1 MWPGVPKRVP
11 CPPARGWRRRP
22 RLGAAPGLR
31 FRRRRRRPRLA
42 FLPCKTKAAAES
54 ESGAGP
60 GRTERAVAAEP
71 RQVSSVLG
79 KSVVFSLDLS
89 HNGNVK
95 ELEWTFRGATGAT
108 ILVAEV
114 TPGGSLRPD
123 PRDRFG
129 DRLEVNETALRI
141 KALERGDCGIYQAR
155 IQLHPATVEDRSFN
169 LSLYEPLP
177 EPEIRIQRR
186 ALTSQEC
193 NLTVRCQAPAGS
205 GAEVTWQPQ
214 GHLCGD
220 SQTLCLSLPATA
232 SSSSYT
238 CVAGNDI
245 QRRTAS
251 IHTGSL
257 CHPQGDRD
265 RLRVVFCLG
274 LVALGVGAAGIA
286 WIWSKKR
293 RKKAAGSGHGSAR
306 DGPDGAA
313 LAPRPSQDPSPEV
326 QYAEIQRRIPLQPQE
341 RDNPTTIYS
350 LLQA

>member
-1 MWPGVPKRVP
+1 MAASPPPRGRSGACGFVAVAVALASPSSPAKPKRLRRARAG
-11 CPPARGWRRRP
+11 PA
-22 RLGAAPGLR
+22 
-31 FRRRRRRPRLA
+31 
-42 FLPCKTKAAAES
+42 
-54 ESGAGP
+54 P

-71 RQVSSVLG
+71 RQRC
-79 KSVVFSLDLS
+79 
-89 HNGNVK
+89 HRCHHP
-95 ELEWTFRGATGAT
+95 RGRGHSR
-108 ILVAEV
+108 
-114 TPGGSLRPD
+114 GSLRPN
-123 PRDRFG
+123 PWDRFG

-155 IQLHPATVEDRSFN
+155 IQLLPALVEEQSFN

-245 QRRTAS
+245 QRRTVA
-251 IHTGSL
+251 IHTGIL
-257 CHPQGDRD
+257 CRPQGDRD

-341 RDNPTTIYS
+341 RPQDNPTTIYS

>member
-1 MWPGVPKRVP
+1 MGTRPGHPRVP
-11 CPPARGWRRRP
+11 GPVP
-22 RLGAAPGLR
+22 RLVALLLGV
-31 FRRRRRRPRLA
+31 
-42 FLPCKTKAAAES
+42 
-54 ESGAGP
+54 AG
-60 GRTERAVAAEP
+60 AVAAEP

-79 KSVVFSLDLS
+79 ESVVFSLDLS
-89 HNGNVK
+89 HNGIVK
-95 ELEWTFRGATGAT
+95 KLEWTFRGATGAT
-108 ILVAEV
+108 GAAILVAEV
-114 TPGGSLRPD
+114 IPGGSLRPD

-141 KALERGDCGIYQAR
+141 TVLERGDCGIYQAR
-155 IQLHPATVEDRSFN
+155 IQLLPALVEDQSFN

-245 QRRTAS
+245 QRRTAA
-251 IHTGSL
+251 IHTGIL
-257 CHPQGDRD
+257 CRPQGDRD

-286 WIWSKKR
+286 WIWRKKR

-313 LAPRPSQDPSPEV
+313 LAPRPSQDPSSEV
-326 QYAEIQRRIPLQPQE
+326 QYAEIQRRIPLEPQE
-341 RDNPTTIYS
+341 RPQDNPTTIYS

>member
-1 MWPGVPKRVP
+1 MGTRPGHPRVP
-11 CPPARGWRRRP
+11 GPVP
-22 RLGAAPGLR
+22 RLVALLLGV
-31 FRRRRRRPRLA
+31 
-42 FLPCKTKAAAES
+42 
-54 ESGAGP
+54 AG
-60 GRTERAVAAEP
+60 AVATEP

-79 KSVVFSLDLS
+79 ESVVFSLDLS
-89 HNGNVK
+89 HNETVK
-95 ELEWTFRGATGAT
+95 KLEWTFRGDTGAT

-114 TPGGSLRPD
+114 TAGKFHRPD
-123 PRDRFG
+123 PGDRFG
-129 DRLEVNETALRI
+129 DRLEMNETALRI
-141 KALERGDCGIYQAR
+141 KVLERGDCGIYQAR
-155 IQLHPATVEDRSFN
+155 IRLYLALVADQSFN
-169 LSLYEPLP
+169 LSLYEPLS

-193 NLTVRCQAPAGS
+193 NLTVRCQVPAGS
-205 GAEVTWQPQ
+205 GAEVTWQPR

-245 QRRTAS
+245 QRRTAA
-251 IHTGSL
+251 IHTGIL
-257 CHPQGDRD
+257 CRPQGDRD
-265 RLRVVFCLG
+265 GLRVLFCLG
-274 LVALGVGAAGIA
+274 FVALGVGAAGIA
-286 WIWSKKR
+286 WIRRRKR

-313 LAPRPSQDPSPEV
+313 LAPCPSQDPSPEV
-326 QYAEIQRRIPLQPQE
+326 EYAQIQRRIPREPQE